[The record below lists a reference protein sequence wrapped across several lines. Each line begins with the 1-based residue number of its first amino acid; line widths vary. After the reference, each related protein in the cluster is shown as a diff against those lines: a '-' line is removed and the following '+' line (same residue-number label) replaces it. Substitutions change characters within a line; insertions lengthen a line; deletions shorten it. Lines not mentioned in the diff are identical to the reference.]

1 MKAFVWEITKN
12 HEQVSES
19 LFDWR
24 IQLESGATGCH
35 TCLQSF
41 GVFGNCLRINHT
53 GVKVGALFFIPEI
66 DSYSTRGTN
75 SLYGSSMRFSWSTI
89 IGQINSNWCQN
100 FGTNIYLSCT
110 HNCKIIVLM
119 WRQNNVQPKPTQ
131 NWSAGSVLKVEVKI
145 FPASKTHELRKNLQC
160 RSRLKQMCITEEC
173 GNQQST
179 CKYARPFSTSLF
191 TWW

>member
-1 MKAFVWEITKN
+1 MCKWFLSWKVLVESRVAMLWSICLQITHKSWAAYACYESFLFEKSPRIMK
-12 HEQVSES
+12 QVLES

-41 GVFGNCLRINHT
+41 CVFGNRLRINHR

-75 SLYGSSMRFSWSTI
+75 SLYGSSLRFSWSTI

-100 FGTNIYLSCT
+100 FGTNIYISCT
-110 HNCKIIVLM
+110 RNCKIIVLM

-131 NWSAGSVLKVEVKI
+131 NWSAGSVLKVEV
-145 FPASKTHELRKNLQC
+145 
-160 RSRLKQMCITEEC
+160 
-173 GNQQST
+173 
-179 CKYARPFSTSLF
+179 
-191 TWW
+191 